1 MMTENIHDLLGYDG
15 IKIIQRPDM
24 FCFSLDSILL
34 ADFIEVNDKSRKI
47 IDLGTGNGP
56 IPLFL
61 SLKTKANIYGV
72 EIQEAVADLATRSV
86 LMNKLESQISILNK
100 DIKNIS
106 QTLEPNSFD
115 IVCSNPPYFKYLPSS
130 NINKNDYLTI
140 ARHEVKITLEEI
152 IEEARKLLTNQ
163 GVFYMV
169 HRSERLMEIMQ
180 LMGQNKMQVKK
191 LRFIYTKTTSP
202 HSAMVLI
209 KAIKGAKSG
218 LKVQSPLY
226 VYEGLN
232 YTPEVLKIF
241 NFNKQD
247 L

>member
-1 MMTENIHDLLGYDG
+1 MVENIHDLLGYDG

-34 ADFIEVNDKSRKI
+34 ANYIQINNKTKRI
-47 IDLGTGNGP
+47 IDLGTGNAP
-56 IPLFL
+56 IPLYL
-61 SLKTKANIYGV
+61 SLKTKAEIYGV
-72 EIQEAVADLATRSV
+72 EIQEEVADLAKRSV
-86 LMNKLESQISILNK
+86 LLNNLENQITILNQ

-106 QTLEPNSFD
+106 SVVEANSFD
-115 IVCSNPPYFKYLPSS
+115 IVACNPPYFKYLPTS

-152 IEEARKLLTNQ
+152 ISEARKLLVN
-163 GVFYMV
+163 GGLFYMV
-169 HRSERLMEIMQ
+169 HRSERLMEIFN
-180 LMGQNKMQVKK
+180 LLHKHKLEVKR
-191 LRFIYTKTTSP
+191 LRFIYTKTISP
-202 HSAMVLI
+202 FSTMVLI
-209 KAIKGAKSG
+209 MAKKGAKSG
-218 LKVQSPLY
+218 LKIDSPLY

-232 YTPEVLKIF
+232 YTEEILEIF